1 MGMGG
6 QMSYGNYE
14 FTEAE
19 NAIIDKTAGR
29 AKTWGII
36 SIVIGG
42 LQLLAS
48 LGAVANPSLLG
59 QAPGGIVALVV
70 GISFLGAGSSL
81 KSVVQTQGNDIPH
94 MMLALQKIG
103 SAFFVQ
109 IIATIIGVV
118 LLGIIMVLLVFLL
131 AASAA
136 SR

>member
-1 MGMGG
+1 MGG

-14 FTEAE
+14 FTESE
-19 NAIIDKTAGR
+19 NAVIDKTASR

-36 SIVIGG
+36 SIVIGA
-42 LQLLAS
+42 LQLFAS
-48 LGAVANPSLLG
+48 LGAVVQPTLLG

-109 IIATIIGVV
+109 IIATIIGLV
-118 LLGIIMVLLVFLL
+118 LLGLIMVLVIFLL

>member
-1 MGMGG
+1 MA
-6 QMSYGNYE
+6 YGNYE

-19 NAIIDKTAGR
+19 NAIIDKTASR

-36 SIVIGG
+36 SIVIGS

-48 LGAVANPSLLG
+48 LGSVFNKSLLG

-70 GISFLGAGSSL
+70 GITFLGAGTSL

-94 MMLALQKIG
+94 MMMALQKLG

-109 IIATIIGVV
+109 IIATILGVIV
-118 LLGIIMVLLVFLL
+118 VGLIMVLAIFLL

-136 SR
+136 TR